1 MQATEGSKNKHKQR
15 PLNKPKS
22 KNRVGIKD
30 TLKSAPYLL
39 PSMISILIF
48 TVFPILYT
56 IYISFTNY
64 TMYTPTEEIT
74 FVGLANFVEVLTGPF
89 SKVFFPVF
97 AWTLIFA
104 ILGTLGNFFVGL
116 FTAIILNNKNI
127 KERGVYK
134 AILVLPWA
142 LPATIAILSWQ
153 GLLNGSY
160 GAINNAL
167 LNLHIIAEP
176 IQWLTNP
183 MWARVAILMVTI
195 WLGFPYM
202 MNVCSG
208 ALAAIPKS
216 YYEAAEVDGASKFTQ
231 FTKITIPSIAQ
242 TAYPLVIS
250 SFAFNFNNF
259 GAAFLI
265 TQGGPA
271 RVATQ
276 FAGYTDILAS
286 VNYKLSTQFGRYEI
300 ASAISIMIFILIASI
315 SYYQMKKSGQ
325 FEEVE

>member
-1 MQATEGSKNKHKQR
+1 MQAIGIDEKNK
-15 PLNKPKS
+15 
-22 KNRVGIKD
+22 KNRKTKTNKKEINFRE
-30 TLKSAPYLL
+30 TMKSLPYLA
-39 PSMISILIF
+39 PAMISIFIF
-48 TVFPILYT
+48 TICPIIYT

-64 TMYTPTEEIT
+64 TMFTPAEDMEL
-74 FVGLANFVEVLTGPF
+74 VGFANFVEVLTGPF

-97 AWTLIFA
+97 AWTVIFA
-104 ILGTLGNFFVGL
+104 IIATLGNFFVGL
-116 FTAIILNNKNI
+116 FMALLLNNENI
-127 KERGVYK
+127 KERGLYK
-134 AILVLPWA
+134 AILILPWA
-142 LPATIAILSWQ
+142 LPATVAILSWQ

-160 GAINNAL
+160 GAINNIL
-167 LNLHIIAEP
+167 LQLNIISEP

-183 MWARVAILMVTI
+183 LWSRVGILMVTI

-216 YYEAAEVDGASKFTQ
+216 YYEAAEVDGASKWVQ
-231 FTKITIPSIAQ
+231 FVKITLPSLAQ
-242 TAYPLVIS
+242 TAYPLIIS
-250 SFAFNFNNF
+250 SFSFNFNNF

-265 TQGGPA
+265 TSGGPA
-271 RVATQ
+271 RVGTQ

-315 SYYQMKKSGQ
+315 SYIQMKKSGQ